1 MRLLTNEKVKIAGS
15 IQIEEKV
22 VLLHALNQKKG
33 VSGTEEVTKIG
44 GRIKNK

>member
-1 MRLLTNEKVKIAGS
+1 VINELGRIAES

-33 VSGTEEVTKIG
+33 VSGTGEVTKIG
-44 GRIKNK
+44 GRKKQKK